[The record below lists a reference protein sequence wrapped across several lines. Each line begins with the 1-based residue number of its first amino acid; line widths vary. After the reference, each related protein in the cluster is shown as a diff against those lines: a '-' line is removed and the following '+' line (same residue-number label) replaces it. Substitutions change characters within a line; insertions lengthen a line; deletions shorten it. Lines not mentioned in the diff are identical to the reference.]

1 MAEAVLDDV
10 EGVLDDGAHL
20 RERPLDRLCQLP
32 QCFRQGFDDAAL
44 ERDVPADVAILKF
57 RPLVR
62 PGVAG
67 IAEDIFLLSMQQRR
81 RLGNVGFIGGSAH
94 HRMDQ
99 ARGDIDPDM
108 GLHPEVPLIALLRLV
123 HLRITALLLVL
134 RRRRGGNDG
143 RIDDRPVPHQQAA
156 LLPHRPDLVEQP
168 LCQIVPFQP
177 MPEMQYRSRVRHRVA
192 GQRDPGKA
200 AQRLAVVE
208 RVLDRFIGQPV
219 PLLPKIDPQHALQ
232 RDRRPT
238 ALAFRIERG
247 QACHQPGPRHR
258 LLHLG
263 QKLAPPL
270 LLLFAGVLRLGKTP
284 LTLHRSAPGPTPGR
298 FYPIPDPKRD
308 YFSASL
314 ALATFFTIGAVRYGF
329 APARLDEVSVHAL
342 AKTCGVSQRAIDRI
356 LQAATQSTYFH
367 SPDRYSAYVLFSLG
381 TKFALRP
388 HRSGVAVFVGG
399 MTEVLAD
406 PIADCIRLHG
416 GTITAGVPVQA
427 LICDGDRVS
436 RIKVA
441 SQEYEAK
448 EVILATSLG
457 RAKQLVLEAFG
468 QTSWNKQL
476 LDLPTMPAIGLQIE
490 LDAPATAVDR
500 PTFVPGT
507 CIAAIAEQSR
517 TTFRKSKGRVS
528 ILLAEPEQFLSMSPE
543 KILSTVCA
551 DAQRIGIEL
560 EDKIRAWRLFVS
572 PDDFYFP
579 YPGSEALRPAQR
591 TPVRGLTLAGDYTK
605 QPYMATM
612 EGAVLS
618 GKIAA
623 DLVLNRTEFP
633 GQTYQ

>member
-1 MAEAVLDDV
+1 MNDVIVVGAGLAGLTAALTLAKAGRAVHVFEALPHLGGRTASWTENGMEV
-10 EGVLDDGAHL
+10 EAGLHRFRGFYKH
-20 RERPLDRLCQLP
+20 LP
-32 QCFRQGFDDAAL
+32 QLMRTAGIDLSRAL
-44 ERDVPADVAILKF
+44 IWVDEIEIRVPDGPSAVYGASLPRNPRAIL
-57 RPLVR
+57 
-62 PGVAG
+62 AT
-67 IAEDIFLLSMQQRR
+67 I
-81 RLGNVGFIGGSAH
+81 LGRN
-94 HRMDQ
+94 Q
-99 ARGDIDPDM
+99 
-108 GLHPEVPLIALLRLV
+108 LC
-123 HLRITALLLVL
+123 RI
-134 RRRRGGNDG
+134 
-143 RIDDRPVPHQQAA
+143 
-156 LLPHRPDLVEQP
+156 
-168 LCQIVPFQP
+168 
-177 MPEMQYRSRVRHRVA
+177 S
-192 GQRDPGKA
+192 
-200 AQRLAVVE
+200 E
-208 RVLDRFIGQPV
+208 R
-219 PLLPKIDPQHALQ
+219 
-232 RDRRPT
+232 
-238 ALAFRIERG
+238 
-247 QACHQPGPRHR
+247 
-258 LLHLG
+258 
-263 QKLAPPL
+263 
-270 LLLFAGVLRLGKTP
+270 
-284 LTLHRSAPGPTPGR
+284 
-298 FYPIPDPKRD
+298 
-308 YFSASL
+308 L

-329 APARLDEVSVHAL
+329 AHASLDEVSVHAL
-342 AKTCGVSQRAIDRI
+342 AKTCRVSQRAIDRI

-388 HRSGVAVFVGG
+388 HRSGVAVFAGG
-399 MTEVLAD
+399 MTEILAD
-406 PIADCIRLHG
+406 PIADCIRQHG

-427 LICDGDRVS
+427 LIRDGDRIS
-436 RIKVA
+436 RINVA

-476 LDLPTMPAIGLQIE
+476 LDLPTMPAVGLQIE

-500 PTFVPGT
+500 PTFAPGT

-543 KILSTVCA
+543 KIVSTVCA
-551 DAQRIGIEL
+551 DAQRVGIEL

-623 DLVLNRTEFP
+623 DLVLNRTASP
-633 GQTYQ
+633 DQTYL